1 MFEQLPAG
9 LPTPAAA
16 ASTAATAIASTTAAT
31 AAEATT
37 AAASSATAAAEPTA
51 FGTRAGLVHD
61 QIAAAQIRAIQ
72 RSDGLFG
79 LAAIGHFHEC
89 EASRTARV
97 AVRHHVNRSHFAV
110 NLEGATNLVFC
121 GRKVEIPYVQTFHAR
136 SSSRNRKR
144 ASVRRKEKDR
154 EGSLRLVSL
163 A

>member
-31 AAEATT
+31 EATT
-37 AAASSATAAAEPTA
+37 AAASSATAAAKPTA

-72 RSDGLFG
+72 RSDGLFS

-144 ASVRRKEKDR
+144 QAFGGKRRTGK
-154 EGSLRLVSL
+154 GNLRLVSL
-163 A
+163 T